1 MVIASVYKW
10 EKEKLDKKGQNE
22 QDLASP
28 VIVALRRG
36 ITELRVGNVQVIS
49 ESDPNPHTEIRKTL
63 CEPASSQSLAPR
75 HGCATLVTELPGPS
89 NAVGQGPGRSS
100 GNDLGQEGA
109 VTFVYIL
116 ICQDECGRG
125 S

>member
-22 QDLASP
+22 DLASP

-63 CEPASSQSLAPR
+63 CEPASSQSLAPSR
-75 HGCATLVTELPGPS
+75 AVQPLLLSCQDLPMLL
-89 NAVGQGPGRSS
+89 AK
-100 GNDLGQEGA
+100 GQEEA
-109 VTFVYIL
+109 VEMI
-116 ICQDECGRG
+116 
-125 S
+125 